1 MNKLIY
7 TKHKP
12 TQGKRSGSTDRQTK
26 IKAENKIKA
35 DPNVLNLWNLSN
47 KDRQTEKENR
57 GTYKESKNLKVKLTT
72 NIKADPNVLNLL
84 NLSNK
89 DRQTDENETGA
100 LTKKAKIK
108 RLNWLQILD
117 KGQTNRWKMKTEAL
131 IRRLKF
137 KG

>member
-1 MNKLIY
+1 M
-7 TKHKP
+7 
-12 TQGKRSGSTDRQTK
+12 K
-26 IKAENKIKA
+26 IKAQNKIKV

-89 DRQTDENETGA
+89 DRRTEENE
-100 LTKKAKIK
+100 
-108 RLNWLQILD
+108 
-117 KGQTNRWKMKTEAL
+117 NRGTYKE
-131 IRRLKF
+131 
-137 KG
+137 G